1 MDSSCILEAGPSAL
15 ADGLKAGVR
24 NDRTGGKEGRE
35 RTVSMSHCH
44 RLTVNLA
51 SVTSVSAAY

>member
-24 NDRTGGKEGRE
+24 NDRTRGKE
-35 RTVSMSHCH
+35 VSMSHCH
-44 RLTVNLA
+44 RFTVNLA